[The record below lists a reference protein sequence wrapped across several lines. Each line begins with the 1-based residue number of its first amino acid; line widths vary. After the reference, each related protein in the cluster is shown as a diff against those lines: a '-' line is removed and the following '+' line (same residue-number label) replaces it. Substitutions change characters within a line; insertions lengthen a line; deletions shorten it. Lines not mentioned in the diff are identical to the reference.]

1 MSVIKIF
8 EGENNAFILPHFI
21 ESNTLRDLRTQLTQD
36 GFVPPNNY
44 QFIFGDVLVFTAQ
57 EDILSVKAVAT
68 QESTTSDGR
77 NILRVQTSYIPTN
90 KPNEQIAVGS
100 MKGELGQPKSEPFK
114 AAQSEGHLSGLAC
127 IGECESREEA
137 SNEVDIKL
145 GKFECDSYKREYDQL
160 ERLQETSE
168 HSLTPKQ
175 WKRSYPILRSPKP
188 WEVRGIKIYS
198 LSEVESA
205 TGYEKTRREHWNK
218 EAKSLCCSTSLS
230 RSEVAQKINES
241 WRKEKR
247 RILEDK
253 LESIRCGKE
262 AGPSKSLKK
271 STLENNMERIRHIES
286 ELSAIEEEIS
296 KSKNKIESP
305 TNQSTIRRLQSR
317 KSYLCSQMKKAEDSM
332 RKNLR
337 K

>member
-21 ESNTLRDLRTQLTQD
+21 ESKTLWDLRTQLTQD
-36 GFVPPNNY
+36 GFVPANNY
-44 QFIFGDVLVFTAQ
+44 QFIFGGVLVFTAQ
-57 EDILSVKAVAT
+57 ENILSVKAVAT

-100 MKGELGQPKSEPFK
+100 TKGEPLK
-114 AAQSEGHLSGLAC
+114 AAQSEGHLTELAC
-127 IGECESREEA
+127 IGECESRKEP
-137 SNEVDIKL
+137 SNEADIKL
-145 GKFECDSYKREYDQL
+145 GKFECDPYKHEYDQYK
-160 ERLQETSE
+160 RLQENSE

-175 WKRSYPILRSPKP
+175 RLRSYPILRSPKP

-198 LSEVESA
+198 LSEIESA
-205 TGYEKTRREHWNK
+205 TGYEKPRCEHWNK
-218 EAKSLCCSTSLS
+218 EAKSLCCSTNLS
-230 RSEVAQKINES
+230 RSEVVQKINES

-247 RILEDK
+247 RILEHK
-253 LESIRCGKE
+253 LENISSGKE

-296 KSKNKIESP
+296 KSKYKIESP
-305 TNQSTIRRLQSR
+305 TNQSTIKRLQSR
-317 KSYLCSQMKKAEDSM
+317 KSYLYSQMKKAEDSM
-332 RKNLR
+332 CKNLR

>member
-21 ESNTLRDLRTQLTQD
+21 ESKTLRDLRTQLTQD
-36 GFVPPNNY
+36 GFVPANNY
-44 QFIFGDVLVFTAQ
+44 QFIFGGVLVFTAQ
-57 EDILSVKAVAT
+57 ENILSVKAVAT

-77 NILRVQTSYIPTN
+77 NILRVQTSYIPMN

-100 MKGELGQPKSEPFK
+100 TKGELGQPKSEPLK
-114 AAQSEGHLSGLAC
+114 AAQSEGHLTESAC
-127 IGECESREEA
+127 IGECESRKEP
-137 SNEVDIKL
+137 SNEADI
-145 GKFECDSYKREYDQL
+145 
-160 ERLQETSE
+160 
-168 HSLTPKQ
+168 TPKQ
-175 WKRSYPILRSPKP
+175 RLRSYPILRSPKP

-198 LSEVESA
+198 LSEIESA
-205 TGYEKTRREHWNK
+205 TGYEKPRREHWNK
-218 EAKSLCCSTSLS
+218 EAESLCCSTNLS
-230 RSEVAQKINES
+230 RSEVVQKINES

-247 RILEDK
+247 RILEHK
-253 LESIRCGKE
+253 LENISSGKE

-296 KSKNKIESP
+296 KSKYKIESP
-305 TNQSTIRRLQSR
+305 TNQSTIKRLQSR
-317 KSYLCSQMKKAEDSM
+317 KSYLYSQMKKAEDSM